1 MHSVANIKAVCLLH
15 HNRFPVS
22 DKVTNNYVCAFSN
35 VLLYVYYSI
44 NTVTVGFA
52 ETSYT
57 VPEGGS
63 VEVCVRVISPDG
75 DLGRWYMGF
84 VEIIPS
90 DSAPPPSTF
99 HGLNEASEHFE
110 TV

>member
-1 MHSVANIKAVCLLH
+1 MCCCICIGIL
-15 HNRFPVS
+15 
-22 DKVTNNYVCAFSN
+22 
-35 VLLYVYYSI
+35 SI
-44 NTVTVGFA
+44 NTATVGFA

-75 DLGRWYMGF
+75 DLGGWYMGF

-99 HGLNEASEHFE
+99 YGLNEASENFDNIGLYQGHSSGC
-110 TV
+110 VV